1 MNVITWCGQNR
12 HSRFR
17 TFHVVLFCGSIVKR
31 ETKAC
36 PFILAVLVYFIA
48 IMPMGKRTRTSKYS
62 YLLLEYYGLNTG
74 ILYLNI
80 MQIVF

>member
-1 MNVITWCGQNR
+1 VAKIDTVGLESSMLFF
-12 HSRFR
+12 S
-17 TFHVVLFCGSIVKR
+17 VVLLLSEKLKLVL
-31 ETKAC
+31 
-36 PFILAVLVYFIA
+36 FILAVLMYFIA